1 MLLMAAGLLPGC
13 GAGSERMHPLEMKAR
28 DLEREKTELV
38 EQLEECRIRT
48 EQLKAQVRALSALP
62 EEKHENFYALRSLK
76 ITGLT
81 NFYDKDDDGVREA
94 LVVYIKP
101 IDQIGDIIKAAG
113 AVHVQL
119 WDLDKPSDQA
129 LLGEWQVQPA
139 ELQKLWFDTL
149 VSASYR
155 LVFDAALTAEVRAQ
169 PLTVKVTFT
178 DYLTGE
184 IFTAQQVIK
193 PKID

>member
-1 MLLMAAGLLPGC
+1 MVAVLLPGC
-13 GAGSERMHPLEMKAR
+13 RVGSERTHPLEMKVR
-28 DLEREKTELV
+28 DLEREKVELT
-38 EQLEECRIRT
+38 EQLEQCRMGT

-62 EEKHENFYALRSLK
+62 EENRENFYALRSVK

-81 NFYDKDDDGVREA
+81 NFYDKDEDGVREA
-94 LVVYIKP
+94 LVVYVKP
-101 IDQIGDIIKAAG
+101 IDQTGDIIKVAG
-113 AVHVQL
+113 TVHVQL
-119 WDLDKPSDQA
+119 WDLNEPSDQA

-169 PLTVKVTFT
+169 PLTVKVTFA

-193 PKID
+193 PRGD